1 MQEKKPTILV
11 EMIYHEEIRSSYN
24 VQEAHYTGAATLPDG
39 AVVTGDGRTW
49 EATFRALREA
59 AAAKISLAHPEGW
72 GLNLRWAPDGR
83 KGFPKDIE
91 AKIKFEDDKNAKQEA
106 ERDARAGR
114 LRAVAENIAKSSA
127 APAGYTWKI
136 HEPVK
141 DWDRGDRCWL
151 YAEKGDHSICIEI
164 QRKTFEYGRGGYALG
179 KKARLGAEEAEAGI
193 RRLANHFGLSLKQV
207 EIRFT
212 SGNRSSQAGRW
223 DITLNLDRASWL
235 TVAHELAHNYYRR
248 KYSFERRQG
257 RNEHGPALARIIDRF
272 AAWIMEQGWHLGTLA
287 HELAVAGEARA
298 ARRASAERAA
308 ATPEPVEARIA
319 RRRAQVKRL
328 EAKLKGTA
336 TRLKKARRSLAALE
350 RSAARGKPPRPPK
363 PPAPHKPGK
372 GTPRQES
379 LKAAKA
385 LGVRV
390 EDREGEIE
398 LFAPEGMTW
407 SGEEHSR
414 IATDYRDAL
423 AILTGDALIK
433 EIPEGNS
440 EGTGV

>member
-1 MQEKKPTILV
+1 M
-11 EMIYHEEIRSSYN
+11 S
-24 VQEAHYTGAATLPDG
+24 
-39 AVVTGDGRTW
+39 
-49 EATFRALREA
+49 LRFYDDER
-59 AAAKISLAHPEGW
+59 E
-72 GLNLRWAPDGR
+72 RWA
-83 KGFPKDIE
+83 KLE
-91 AKIKFEDDKNAKQEA
+91 
-106 ERDARAGR
+106 
-114 LRAVAENIAKSSA
+114 
-127 APAGYTWKI
+127 
-136 HEPVK
+136 
-141 DWDRGDRCWL
+141 
-151 YAEKGDHSICIEI
+151 
-164 QRKTFEYGRGGYALG
+164 GGYALG
-179 KKARLGAEEAEAGI
+179 KKARLGEEEAEAGI
-193 RRLANHFGLSLKQV
+193 GRLANHFGLSLKQV
-207 EIRFT
+207 DIGFT
-212 SGNRSSQAGRW
+212 SGNRWSRAGRHN
-223 DITLNLDRASWL
+223 ITLNLDWASWL
-235 TVAHELAHNYYRR
+235 TVAHELAHTYYRH
-248 KYSFERRQG
+248 KYSFERRRG
-257 RNEHGPALARIIDRF
+257 HNEHGPALARIIDRF

-350 RSAARGKPPRPPK
+350 RSAARGKDPRPPT
-363 PPAPHKPGK
+363 PPAPRKPGK

-385 LGVRV
+385 LEVRV

-407 SGEEHSR
+407 SGGEHSR
-414 IATDYRDAL
+414 IAVDYRDAL
-423 AILTGDALIK
+423 DILSSDALIK